1 MTLFRSKFRIET
13 TRLKGFDYSGAG
25 AYFVTICTRKK
36 LQWFGAVE
44 NGAMNLS
51 SIGQIIQEEWLK
63 TPTIRSYIS
72 LDDWCIMPDHMHGIL
87 ISHHH
92 SMEPVETPRGGVSG
106 FSIPT
111 QNSDRR
117 QGSSMPKEPRMFNE
131 TPPVSIETPPS
142 IETSIETPPRGVST
156 QPGSKSPPKNW
167 APGSLGTII
176 NQFKMSCTK
185 RIRNGGFPE
194 FSWQSR
200 YHDRII
206 RSPAELAAIRKYIRT
221 NPEHWA
227 KETIPWDE
235 DGHAWGL

>member
-1 MTLFRSKFRIET
+1 
-13 TRLKGFDYSGAG
+13 
-25 AYFVTICTRKK
+25 
-36 LQWFGAVE
+36 
-44 NGAMNLS
+44 
-51 SIGQIIQEEWLK
+51 
-63 TPTIRSYIS
+63 
-72 LDDWCIMPDHMHGIL
+72 
-87 ISHHH
+87 
-92 SMEPVETPRGGVSG
+92 MEPVETPRGGVSG

-185 RIRNGGFPE
+185 RIRNEASPNSPGNPVITTGSFVHQRNLRRYGSTSGPILNIGPKKQFRGMRMGMRGGCRRRLYVE
-194 FSWQSR
+194 R
-200 YHDRII
+200 CARI
-206 RSPAELAAIRKYIRT
+206 AESNDSGLPVLA
-221 NPEHWA
+221 NS
-227 KETIPWDE
+227 
-235 DGHAWGL
+235 